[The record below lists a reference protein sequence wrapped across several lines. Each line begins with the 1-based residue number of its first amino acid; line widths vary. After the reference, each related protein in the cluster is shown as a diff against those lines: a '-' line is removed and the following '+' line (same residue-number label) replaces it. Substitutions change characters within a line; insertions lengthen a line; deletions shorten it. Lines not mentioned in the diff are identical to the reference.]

1 MRKTYPRTALGL
13 ALAAAVMLFAG
24 AAAADH
30 SSGYKAA
37 DGLTI
42 YYAVI
47 PAEELR
53 SYPEGSPEAA
63 MLGGIRRGKN
73 AHHLMVAVFEGKSMT
88 RITDAQ
94 VTVRLREVGL
104 GWSSKHLEPLTI
116 ADALTYCNFF
126 SFDTHALYTI
136 VIEVRRPGF
145 PAVVTAEFEYKRH

>member
-1 MRKTYPRTALGL
+1 MRRNYLRAAFGF

-30 SSGYKAA
+30 SSGYKTA
-37 DGLTI
+37 DGLMI

-53 SYPEGSPEAA
+53 SYPKGSPEAA
-63 MLGGIRRGKN
+63 MLGDTRRGKD
-73 AHHLMVAVFEGKSMT
+73 AHHLMVAVFEGKSME
-88 RITDAQ
+88 RVTDAR
-94 VTVRLREVGL
+94 VTVRIRETGL
-104 GWSSKHLEPLTI
+104 GWAKKRLKPMTI

-136 VIEVRRPGF
+136 VIEVRRPESS
-145 PAVVTAEFEYKRH
+145 AVVATEFEYRRH